1 MKYRI
6 LIVDDDKDN
15 LDSTRMLLEIHGYEV
30 KTVTSGKQAIELFQK
45 NKIEF
50 ALVLMDYHMPEK
62 NGAAVISEIKRIK
75 PNQQIVTYTT
85 DSTKETALETIR
97 AGAIDFIEKSADN
110 DILLGAVK
118 NYCEKYEKVFR
129 TISADYVGSD
139 EIYNNNAKHGLI
151 GKSKALTKVVKE
163 IELFAKT
170 TTNVLIYG
178 ETGTG
183 KELIARAIHNT
194 SDRSGMKFIAVNC
207 SAIPQGLVESTLFGH
222 TKGSFTGAANDQDG
236 KFKLANGGTIF
247 LDEIG
252 ELPLDTQAKLLRVLQ
267 ERVIDP
273 VGSRSGTKIDVRVVA
288 ATHKNLEKMVE
299 EGKFREDLLYR
310 LNTVVIQNPPLRD
323 RTEDIEILID
333 YFTKKICGKIG
344 IVKRFQRSVL
354 NQLLTYQW
362 PGNIRELE
370 NMVESH
376 LLRSPDSIIGID
388 QLDSK
393 FFAKDK
399 AVGKSKTL
407 KQIEEDLELIK
418 LNHILMVVTNSSS
431 KIEAAK
437 KLEISPTNLQY
448 FLSKL
453 NKFNDKK
460 EVNLIALGSH
470 VQT

>member
-1 MKYRI
+1 MKYKI

-15 LDSTRMLLEIHGYEV
+15 LDSTRMLLEVHGYEI
-30 KTVTSGKQAIELFQK
+30 KTATSGKQAIELFQK

-62 NGAAVISEIKRIK
+62 NGAAVIAEIKRIS
-75 PNQQIVTYTT
+75 PNQQIVTYTM
-85 DSTKETALETIR
+85 DSTKQTALETFR
-97 AGAIDFIEKSADN
+97 AGAVDFIEKGADN
-110 DILLGAVK
+110 DILLEALK

-129 TISADYVGSD
+129 TISSENVNPD
-139 EIYNNNAKHGLI
+139 ENFNNNAKHGLI
-151 GKSKALTKVVKE
+151 GKSLALTKVVKD
-163 IELFAKT
+163 IELFSKT
-170 TTNVLIYG
+170 ATNVLIYG

-183 KELIARAIHNT
+183 KELIARAIHNA
-194 SDRSGMKFIAVNC
+194 SDRAGMKFIAVNC

-222 TKGSFTGAANDQDG
+222 VKGSFTGASNDQDG

-267 ERVIDP
+267 ERVVDP
-273 VGSRSGTKIDVRVVA
+273 VGSRSSLKVDVRVIA
-288 ATHKNLEKMVE
+288 ATHKNLEQMVV

-310 LNTVVIQNPPLRD
+310 LNTVIIRNPPLRD
-323 RTEDIEILID
+323 RTEDIEILMD
-333 YFTKKICGKIG
+333 FFTKRICAKTG
-344 IVKRFQRSVL
+344 IIKRFQRSVL
-354 NQLLTYQW
+354 NHLLAYKW

-376 LLRSPDSIIGID
+376 LVRAPDSIVSVE

-393 FFAKDK
+393 FFSKNKSLAE
-399 AVGKSKTL
+399 SKTL

-418 LNHILMVVTNSSS
+418 LNHIQNVVNNSSS

-453 NKFNDKK
+453 NKSNAKK
-460 EVNLIALGSH
+460 ELAL
-470 VQT
+470 QT